1 MSSTLNPFKP
11 GDRVV
16 CLVSS
21 WNTIYEGDPK
31 RNSFPKKGEVLVVD
45 DTRDNLVSFAKH
57 NIGDCVNWFTA
68 CSFAPVQDATDMEF
82 EDTDTETTNE
92 AAVEHLE
99 EMTV

>member
-16 CLVSS
+16 C
-21 WNTIYEGDPK
+21 IDEKIEGPAIVP
-31 RNSFPKKGEVLVVD
+31 SPKKGEILKVD
-45 DTRDNLVSFAKH
+45 EVDGTWLRFYKYDLGWASFFNYWH
-57 NIGDCVNWFTA
+57 
-68 CSFAPVQDATDMEF
+68 FAPVQDATDMEF
-82 EDTDTETTNE
+82 EDTDTETTNV